1 MSIKCYKFIR
11 KAFDADLIFLFKYLN
26 YLEKKRLNRKVIRF
40 RRFKKLLL
48 LVFLHMFQ
56 KQILII

>member
-26 YLEKKRLNRKVIRF
+26 YLEKKTPKSKGNSI
-40 RRFKKLLL
+40 
-48 LVFLHMFQ
+48 
-56 KQILII
+56 